1 MALFIIVEYSAPKK
15 LEWKPSFK
23 RQDKIPFGAYIA
35 FDLLKDAFPKSYIE
49 TNYKSIYLKLAEKSY
64 QNTSLIIITDEFEPG
79 HASILA
85 LYEFVENGNKVF
97 VAADGFEEELRDSFN
112 LKSSIYFNNELKGD
126 SIPHYFSNPGITS
139 DSAYWIKSPWMG
151 FYFESVD
158 TAKSINL
165 ATIDHDKLHFIR
177 IPYGKGE
184 FFVHNQPYAFTNYN
198 ILFKN
203 NAEYLFKTFSY
214 LKNDNI
220 LWDENYKPGRESN
233 TPLAYILEQDSLR
246 AAWYL
251 ILLLGLLFMIF
262 GAKREQR
269 IIPVVKPPE
278 NSSLE
283 FAKTLGNLY
292 LSNKN
297 HKDIAKKK
305 YTYWLDFLR
314 ENYFIQIDNPD
325 ELNAA
330 KISEKTGVNVE
341 KIIKIKKYIDNCERI
356 GPEMLMK
363 FNQYI
368 EEFYKNRT

>member
-1 MALFIIVEYSAPKK
+1 MEYSAPKPPN
-15 LEWKPSFK
+15 WKPSFK
-23 RQDKIPFGAYIA
+23 RQDKIPFGSYIT
-35 FDLLKDAFPKSYIE
+35 FDLLKDIFPKSNIE
-49 TNYKSIYLKLAEKSY
+49 TNYKSIYLKLNDKEYK
-64 QNTSLIIITDEFEPG
+64 NTTLIVITDQFSPG
-79 HASILA
+79 HASVSA
-85 LYEFVENGNKVF
+85 LFNFVENGNKVF
-97 VAADGFEEELRDSFN
+97 IAADAFEQEFSDSFN
-112 LKSSIYFNNELKGD
+112 IENNIYFNNELKGD
-126 SIPHYFSNPGITS
+126 SIPYYFSNPYLKS
-139 DSAYWIKSPWMG
+139 DSAYWIKSPWMS

-158 TAKSINL
+158 TLKSNGI
-165 ATIDHDKLHFIR
+165 ATIDHDKLNFIR
-177 IPYGKGE
+177 VPFGEGE
-184 FFVHNQPYAFTNYN
+184 FFIHNQPYAFTNYN
-198 ILFKN
+198 LLFKN
-203 NAEYLFKTFSY
+203 NAEYLFKTFGY

-220 LWDENYKPGRESN
+220 IWDENYKPGRKSSS
-233 TPLAYILEQDSLR
+233 PLSYILEQDSLR

-251 ILLLGLLFMIF
+251 ILVLGFLFMIF
-262 GAKREQR
+262 GAKRIQR

-292 LSNKN
+292 LSNRN

-305 YTYWLDFLR
+305 YNYWLDFLR

-341 KIIKIKKYIDNCERI
+341 KIIKMKKHIDNCVNI

-368 EEFYKNRT
+368 EEFYKKRT